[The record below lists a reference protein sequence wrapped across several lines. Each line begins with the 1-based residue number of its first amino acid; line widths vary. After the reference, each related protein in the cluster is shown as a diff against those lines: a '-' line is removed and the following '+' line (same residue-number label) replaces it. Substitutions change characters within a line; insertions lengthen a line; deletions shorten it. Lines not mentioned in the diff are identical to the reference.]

1 MFRTLYSRMM
11 AVHLAVSLFI
21 LMVLGVALTVH
32 VEQQNISFSTKELL
46 TEAQEIVR
54 LMENRSVNGGVLPD
68 EPWLDELL
76 ESASRRTG
84 SIIWVVGQSGQMQ
97 SLSATQTRVRQQ
109 LDLATAPR
117 LVTTVLGGQAQSSVS
132 KLDGRFVQN
141 MLAIGV
147 PFHNP
152 DKTSGGGVFLL
163 VPFASLRSAYLD
175 IYWMVWFTTFCS
187 FLLGG
192 VLTAYLS
199 SRITKPLR
207 EIGEAAEAIAQGDFR
222 RRVEAASGDEIG
234 KLAGSFNAMAEEL
247 SRLDDMRKGFVANV
261 SHELR
266 APMTSIQ
273 GFVQAIMDGAVPPQD
288 HNKYLGIVLDE
299 SKRLSKMVGELLAL
313 SQMDAGQYPLDIQPF
328 ELCELIRRVM
338 IKYDVKLEQR
348 KLQLVADF
356 DTDPAFVMADSDKIE
371 QVVGNLLDNAIRFT
385 PENGEIRIRVYCE
398 KDKVYTSVSDSGAG
412 ISQEDLPYIW
422 DRFYTADK
430 AHTSGSGT
438 GLGLSIVRSIVE
450 EHGERIIALS
460 PQDQGAIFIFSLA
473 HVRDVAVDHTDNG
486 EDGDDDTV
494 S

>member
-21 LMVLGVALTVH
+21 LMVLGVSLTVH

-46 TEAQEIVR
+46 VEAQEMVR
-54 LMENRSVNGGVLPD
+54 LIENYHIHGRDLPN
-68 EPWLDELL
+68 EAWLNELM
-76 ESASRRTG
+76 ESAARRTG
-84 SIIWVVGQSGQMQ
+84 AVIWMAGSSGEVLSLAAGEAPVRRQIDLEQAPKVV
-97 SLSATQTRVRQQ
+97 Q
-109 LDLATAPR
+109 L
-117 LVTTVLGGQAQSSVS
+117 VLQGQAKSAVS
-132 KLDGRFVQN
+132 KLEGQFSQTMLTIGLPFLDPDGSV
-141 MLAIGV
+141 
-147 PFHNP
+147 
-152 DKTSGGGVFLL
+152 GGGIFLH
-163 VPFASLRSAYLD
+163 VPFAGLRSAYMD

-192 VLTAYLS
+192 VMTAFLS

-222 RRVEAASGDEIG
+222 RRVEMVSNDEIG
-234 KLAGSFNAMAEEL
+234 SLATSFNIMAEEL

-273 GFVQAIMDGAVPPQD
+273 GFVQAMMDGTIPQQEQ
-288 HNKYLGIVLDE
+288 NKYLGIVLSE
-299 SKRLSKMVGELLAL
+299 TKRLGKMIGELLTL
-313 SQMDAGQYPLDIQPF
+313 SQMDAGQYPLQIQPF

-348 KLQLVADF
+348 KLQLIADF
-356 DTDPAFVMADSDKIE
+356 HTDPAFVMADSDKIE
-371 QVVGNLLDNAIRFT
+371 QVMGNLLDNAIRFT
-385 PENGEIRIRVYCE
+385 PENGEIRVRVYSE
-398 KDKVYTSVSDSGAG
+398 KGKVYTAVSDSGAG

-430 AHTSGSGT
+430 AHTAGSGT
-438 GLGLSIVRSIVE
+438 GLGLSIVRSIIE

-460 PQDQGAIFIFSLA
+460 QPGEGATFVFSLPYVQDMGA
-473 HVRDVAVDHTDNG
+473 DCPHNG
-486 EDGDDDTV
+486 KDEDDGTG